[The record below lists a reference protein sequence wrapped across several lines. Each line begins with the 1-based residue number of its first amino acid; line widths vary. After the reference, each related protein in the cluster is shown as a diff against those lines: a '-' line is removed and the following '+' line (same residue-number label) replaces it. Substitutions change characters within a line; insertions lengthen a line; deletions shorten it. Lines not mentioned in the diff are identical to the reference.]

1 MYVPYIVYDRI
12 RDSILE
18 MIEWNEKYSVNV
30 SEIDEE
36 HKKLIEIINKVI
48 VARQHN
54 NDPEEVLEILR
65 EMTRYA
71 LNHFKTEETYMVKFG
86 YPDYQ
91 SHKKEHHDFSNK
103 TIEYCRSIDNGDYQI
118 TDDLLEYLQQ
128 WLVHH
133 IQEIDKKYTNC
144 FNKHGLE

>member
-1 MYVPYIVYDRI
+1 M
-12 RDSILE
+12 LE

-54 NDPEEVLEILR
+54 NDPKEVSEILGEIAR
-65 EMTRYA
+65 FA
-71 LNHFKTEETYMVKFG
+71 LNHFKTEETYMIKFE
-86 YPDYQ
+86 YPEFK
-91 SHKKEHHDFSNK
+91 SHKKEHHDFSMK
-103 TIEYCRSIDNGDYQI
+103 AVDYCNRVIKGDYQI

-128 WLVHH
+128 WLVQH
-133 IQEIDKKYTNC
+133 IQETDKKYTNC
-144 FNKHGLE
+144 FNKNGLE

>member
-1 MYVPYIVYDRI
+1 MYLHYIVYDLTV
-12 RDSILE
+12 DNILE
-18 MIEWNEKYSVNV
+18 MIEWSKKYSVNV

-36 HKKLIEIINKVI
+36 HKQLIDIINKVI

-54 NDPEEVLEILR
+54 NDPGEVSEILR
-65 EMTRYA
+65 EMTDYA
-71 LNHFKTEETYMVKFG
+71 LNHFKTEETYMLKFG
-86 YPDYQ
+86 YPEYE

-103 TIEYCRSIDNGDYQI
+103 TIEYCKSVDNGDYEI

-133 IQEIDKKYTNC
+133 IQEIDKKYADC